1 MKAQGWEPGIPDGF
15 SCLSHQGPVTSC
27 PGVSPHPQQ
36 YFVGS
41 HLKQAGVWKCC
52 EAPGITSGLDASA
65 LPTERS
71 AGEEGQELSLLL
83 VSSAAASP
91 LNSSCS
97 DQPGLDP
104 SELLRFHPWSS
115 GKAVCALQVCDR
127 VVSARP
133 AHTGPFSPCPTL
145 TSKTPRFSSESDGFC
160 PFLGADAAN
169 SPQIFLKFRVVRC
182 CLPHCPSSVLLL
194 TVCSPLR

>member
-1 MKAQGWEPGIPDGF
+1 MPVLCPQSAQ
-15 SCLSHQGPVTSC
+15 QGRKGRSC
-27 PGVSPHPQQ
+27 PS
-36 YFVGS
+36 S
-41 HLKQAGVWKCC
+41 W
-52 EAPGITSGLDASA
+52 SA
-65 LPTERS
+65 L
-71 AGEEGQELSLLL
+71 LLC
-83 VSSAAASP
+83 SP

-104 SELLRFHPWSS
+104 SELLRFHPRSS

-133 AHTGPFSPCPTL
+133 AHTGPFSPCLTL